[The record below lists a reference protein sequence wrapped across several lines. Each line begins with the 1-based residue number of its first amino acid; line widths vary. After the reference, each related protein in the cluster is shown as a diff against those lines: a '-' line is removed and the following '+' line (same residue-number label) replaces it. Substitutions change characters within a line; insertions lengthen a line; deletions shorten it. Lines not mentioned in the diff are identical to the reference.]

1 MAFDA
6 RARGWFPVCRIQRCG
21 LPPSGREPVLLFTP
35 YRRPFALVALAVAA
49 SCGRTER
56 ARVPGLTL
64 DDFGDTVRAGH
75 GARRIVSLNAV
86 TTEILF
92 ALGAGARVVGR
103 THWDPFPEAARA
115 VADLGDGMQPNVE
128 AVLGARPDL
137 VVLYGSESNRAAA
150 QALRRAGVAT
160 LAVRT
165 DHVADFRRAARL
177 LARAVGDS
185 TAGDRLADSLEASL
199 AVVRARGRAATTPT
213 VFWFIWESPL
223 FTIGRGSYLT
233 ELVETAGARN
243 VFDDLAAPSPQ
254 VALEEVVR
262 RNPDYVLAGPQNA
275 ARIRRSAAW
284 QAVPAVRAGR
294 ILVVDTTLVGR
305 PGVRL
310 GEAARHLRA
319 LILHDTV
326 P

>member
-1 MAFDA
+1 M
-6 RARGWFPVCRIQRCG
+6 
-21 LPPSGREPVLLFTP
+21 
-35 YRRPFALVALAVAA
+35 YRRPFVLLALAVTA
-49 SCGRTER
+49 SCGGAKRAER
-56 ARVPGLTL
+56 ARAPGRTL

-75 GARRIVSLNAV
+75 GARRIVSLNPV
-86 TTEILF
+86 TTELLF

-103 THWDPFPEAARA
+103 THWDLHPEGARA

-128 AVLGARPDL
+128 AVLGVRPDL
-137 VVLYGSESNRAAA
+137 VVLYASDGNRAAA
-150 QALRRAGVAT
+150 RALHRAGVAT
-160 LAVRT
+160 LAIRT
-165 DHVADFRRAARL
+165 DHLADFQRAARL
-177 LARAVGDS
+177 VARAVGDS
-185 TAGDRLADSLEASL
+185 AAGERLADSVERSL
-199 AVVRARGRAATTPT
+199 AVVRARPRSTKPPT

-254 VALEEVVR
+254 VSLEQVVR

-275 ARIRRSAAW
+275 MRIRRSPAW
-284 QAVPAVRAGR
+284 RAVSAVRAGR